1 MREGIF
7 RMHRKIL
14 IVDDEDAIRE
24 VTQVTL
30 ETLSEWTVLT
40 ARSGREGIRL
50 AAADPPDAILL
61 DVMMPDMD
69 GPATLQELA
78 SSPLTREIPV
88 LFLTAKVQAA
98 DVRRLL
104 GLGVKGVIAKPFD
117 PLELAREV
125 AQALG
130 WEPEQRGIPERR
142 LKWRES

>member
-1 MREGIF
+1 MKEGIF
-7 RMHRKIL
+7 RMPRKIL
-14 IVDDEDAIRE
+14 VIDDEDSIRE

-30 ETLSEWTVLT
+30 EMLSEWKVQT

-78 SSPLTREIPV
+78 SSALTRDIPV
-88 LFLTAKVQAA
+88 LFLTAKVQAT
-98 DVRRLL
+98 DIRRFL

-117 PLELAREV
+117 PLDLARQV
-125 AQALG
+125 AEALG
-130 WEPEQRGIPERR
+130 WEPEQREIAERR
-142 LKWRES
+142 PM